1 MYILDILNFLILNK
15 RMHEHE
21 GGFNNFR
28 DFFCYYASITLTKNS
43 QSPDTKSF
51 SEFQIQT
58 IKIYPTFNCMI

>member
-28 DFFCYYASITLTKNS
+28 DFFVTMQALH
-43 QSPDTKSF
+43 
-51 SEFQIQT
+51 
-58 IKIYPTFNCMI
+58 